1 MEPTLLD
8 RGGGGGGGW
17 ASKAANTGVSDRCFR
32 GTVDGRVLV
41 ACKQALP
48 RKIAPET
55 CSCNFSLFKPFSW
68 SIYFVCS
75 PGARSKP
82 AK

>member
-8 RGGGGGGGW
+8 RGRGGGGW

-41 ACKQALP
+41 ACEQAL
-48 RKIAPET
+48 RRQIAPE
-55 CSCNFSLFKPFSW
+55 SLLA
-68 SIYFVCS
+68 
-75 PGARSKP
+75 G
-82 AK
+82 